1 MTTIRQRRAG
11 KGTEAAEDQPAEETN
26 VKPDGKIPP
35 DAPGGKLWNILS
47 ITVGGI
53 VAISLGFL
61 TSVYV
66 ATLHENDL
74 WFSNIKVTIIFL
86 VSSVVLWSIVEIS
99 FLCVFVL

>member
-1 MTTIRQRRAG
+1 MTTVRQRRVG
-11 KGTEAAEDQPAEETN
+11 KGTEAAEDQPSEETN

-35 DAPGGKLWNILS
+35 DPPGGKVWNILS

-53 VAISLGFL
+53 VAISVGLL

-74 WFSNIKVTIIFL
+74 WFSNIKVIVVFL
-86 VSSVVLWSIVEIS
+86 ISSLVLWSINMRIS
-99 FLCVFVL
+99 